1 MGPFFWKGV
10 QFSLGREIWTE
21 SLKENSTC
29 GMRVVT
35 TVLVKSKVSSTF
47 FLREFKFIMIVILNF
62 PDSPIK
68 VFIRLFSLV
77 YQYCGSLRKARR
89 RWL

>member
-1 MGPFFWKGV
+1 MGPFFWKGL

-62 PDSPIK
+62 PDSRIK

-77 YQYCGSLRKARR
+77 YQ
-89 RWL
+89 